1 MKLIRCFSAPRLAR
15 RSLAVALT
23 AGTLLA
29 LASSASAASQVWYT
43 NGIWYG
49 TPGVTT
55 AVGRAGLDGSS
66 PTTVIDKATTAYVSG
81 ATVDLWS
88 GKLFYVRAFPR
99 EIVSANL
106 DGSNPQV
113 ILSGDAVAP
122 AGGGAAW
129 EQTDDPG
136 TASLYWTA
144 TLGG

>member
-1 MKLIRCFSAPRLAR
+1 MRNLRLPIAI
-15 RSLAVALT
+15 
-23 AGTLLA
+23 A
-29 LASSASAASQVWYT
+29 LASGALLAAASSSSAASQFWYT
-43 NGIWYG
+43 NFGFSAAG
-49 TPGVTT
+49 ATT

-66 PTTVIDKATTAYVSG
+66 PTTVIAKATTAYVSG

-122 AGGGAAW
+122 SGGGAAW
-129 EQTDDPG
+129 DLVYNKGTD
-136 TASLYWTA
+136 SLYWT
-144 TLGG
+144 TTKGGPNTTT